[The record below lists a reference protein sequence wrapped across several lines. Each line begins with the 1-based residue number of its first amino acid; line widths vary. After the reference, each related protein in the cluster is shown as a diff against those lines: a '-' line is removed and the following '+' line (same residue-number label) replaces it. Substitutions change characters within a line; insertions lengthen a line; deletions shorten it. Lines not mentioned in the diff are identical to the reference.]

1 MARCPRCAEV
11 VAAYTRCRECGLV
24 LGFEGVTVLIEA
36 EDSVHFRRIWRL
48 ASKQDSC
55 STWREENGRRFL
67 RVTYS
72 LAELANF
79 QQLAVVGAQLL
90 RKHMFFNGLEIP
102 WPAAED
108 GRDLASQ
115 LRLAVA
121 VISPQ
126 QIARSS
132 GLLH

>member
-1 MARCPRCAEV
+1 MTRCPRCAEV

-24 LGFEGVTVLIEA
+24 LGFEGITVLIEV

-55 STWREENGRRFL
+55 STWTEENGRRFL

-72 LAELANF
+72 LAELASF
-79 QQLAVVGAQLL
+79 QQLALAGAQLL
-90 RKHMFFNGLEIP
+90 RKHIFVNGLEIC
-102 WPAAED
+102 WPVAED
-108 GRDLASQ
+108 GRDLASE
-115 LRLAVA
+115 LPLAVA

-126 QIARSS
+126 QIRRSS
-132 GLLH
+132 SHLH